1 MSELGEWV
9 VVPGFD
15 EALQRV
21 IAQQTDPLV
30 ESIGELRLICDRL
43 LARVENVENRVRTL
57 EAAQRI
63 SYTEPPEFVP

>member
-21 IAQQTDPLV
+21 IAQQTDPLM
-30 ESIGELRLICDRL
+30 ESIGELRLICNAL
-43 LARVENVENRVRTL
+43 CERVEQL
-57 EAAQRI
+57 EQAQRVT
-63 SYTEPPEFVP
+63 YTDPPEYTP